1 MQSWQANPKGGWR
14 LLPVALQSLGE
25 QIVLQERRELAGEPT
40 AVAERLVRVDYLRE
54 HPCRA
59 LQSKWQNWAEW
70 MN

>member
-1 MQSWQANPKGGWR
+1 M
-14 LLPVALQSLGE
+14 ALQSLGE

-59 LQSKWQNWAEW
+59 LQSKWQN
-70 MN
+70 